1 MGFVK
6 RKDSADRFGGQADR
20 LDWVIGLTES
30 DTGSY
35 RSVGLDFWV

>member
-6 RKDSADRFGGQADR
+6 KNYNRSVEYQTDR

-35 RSVGLDFWV
+35 RSVGLDF